1 MNIRDV
7 LNHQLNKPSH
17 IVKVVDKANDLR
29 LVKNSRLMRY
39 AYSLKDIENEFSSI
53 ENFLNQLINKGFQQA
68 TFTFQRTYGTS
79 EKATYHTMKELTVNL
94 NDEVQSQPTHTSLLQ
109 EKVPQAEKSPAP
121 NFLAGMN
128 GMAMPNMQFLGA
140 MVQSERANDY
150 LKRVN
155 ELEETVRDY
164 KSEIRKLQEENHS
177 LKLKVETSEERAE
190 LKVQT
195 ELLNKKGVLESD
207 GFQKL
212 AEGLGGI
219 IPHIVPAILNKG
231 NAPAQLGAPNQNLS
245 PIQQQA
251 IELIKQSDEQT
262 ASFIVYVLQNYNQ
275 SLFEHLTQ
283 YIQNAT
289 ENDS

>member
-1 MNIRDV
+1 MNIRNT

-39 AYSLKDIENEFSSI
+39 AYSLQDIKKEFNSI
-53 ENFLNQLINKGFQQA
+53 DNFLQELVNKGFQQ
-68 TFTFQRTYGTS
+68 TIFTFQRTYGAP
-79 EKATYHTMKELTVNL
+79 EKTTYHTMKEVTVNL
-94 NDEVQSQPTHTSLLQ
+94 NNEVQPQPTHTLSSVNAQQ
-109 EKVPQAEKSPAP
+109 EPVQPSEP
-121 NFLAGMN
+121 NFLAGM
-128 GMAMPNMQFLGA
+128 GMPNMQFLGA

-219 IPHIVPAILNKG
+219 IPHIVPAMLNRG
-231 NAPAQLGAPNQNLS
+231 ATPAQLGSPVQNLS
-245 PIQQQA
+245 PMQQQA
-251 IELIKQSDEQT
+251 IELIKQSDEKT
-262 ASFIVYVLQNYNQ
+262 ASFIAYVLQNYSQ
-275 SLFEHLTQ
+275 GLFEHLTQ

-289 ENDS
+289 ENED